1 MNLLEQA
8 KNEHCNIA
16 IADIVYNP
24 HEKSLSSAQGD
35 IPLEPRNIALLEVLL
50 SNIDEPTS
58 IDEFIDLV
66 WENQFISKNVVT
78 NRISL
83 LRHLFRQ
90 HTEQADSTKIIVTY
104 PKRGY
109 YIAQSFV
116 RLVAKDNIT
125 PPSQMPKTPVA
136 TTNKNKTLRYL
147 GWCLSVVFTSLTV
160 LLAIHTWS
168 HFKQNTQ
175 NNTLHVPQVR
185 LLLDTVTCEDETLSD
200 MALKLKA
207 LTLYSHS
214 ASPYI
219 HLSNMSSP
227 NFYLHSLSEHCHFPG
242 SDAVYDSDY
251 SLRFNLWQDEHGKT
265 NLESVLHLTASGR
278 VAWRKTFQFSSGQL
292 TETVN
297 QLNADLSDYFKLPQ
311 KIASLSDQVSSLIT
325 PIADTT
331 LSGLLSRHLTDVEVL
346 FYTRELLFTQQ
357 SETDFQK
364 WIAKVK
370 EREPITPPD
379 LHMLL
384 ALVTYRSGDVE
395 RSLRMLEREYAT
407 EIPDNA
413 LIFLLQ
419 ANINREK
426 GNKQM
431 YLAYYLKANSALTTT
446 LPAERVFALY
456 ASPDRKQACLG
467 LWQEALLDIDY
478 IRRPKSVLWQGIET
492 FCRPYPE

>member
-24 HEKSLSSAQGD
+24 HDKSLRAGQED

-50 SNIDEPTS
+50 SNVDEPTS
-58 IDEFIDLV
+58 IDEFIELV
-66 WENQFISKNVVT
+66 WENQYISKNVVT

-83 LRHLFRQ
+83 LRNLFRQ

-109 YIAQSFV
+109 YIPQSFV
-116 RLVAKDNIT
+116 QLIDKDETSLPSPVPDAAKNT
-125 PPSQMPKTPVA
+125 VT
-136 TTNKNKTLRYL
+136 KNTIRRYM
-147 GWCLSVVFTSLTV
+147 GWSLSVVFAALTI

-168 HFKQNTQ
+168 HFNQSKQ

-185 LLLDTVTCEDETLSD
+185 LLLDTVVCEDEGLED
-200 MALKLKA
+200 AALKIKA
-207 LTLYSHS
+207 LTLYAYSS
-214 ASPYI
+214 SPYI

-227 NFYLHSLSEHCHFPG
+227 SFYLHSLSEHCHFPG
-242 SDAVYDSDY
+242 SDAAYDSDY
-251 SLRFNLWQDEHGKT
+251 RLRFNLWEDEGGKVH
-265 NLESVLHLTASGR
+265 LESLLHLTASGR
-278 VAWRKTFQFSSGQL
+278 VAWRKIYPFEPQQL

-311 KIASLSDQVSSLIT
+311 DIQSFSHHVSGFIT
-325 PIADTT
+325 PIANTS
-331 LSGLLSRHLTDVEVL
+331 LNNLLSRPLTNMEVL
-346 FYTRELLFTQQ
+346 FYTRELLFTDQ
-357 SETDFQK
+357 SQADFKK
-364 WIAKVK
+364 WIAKIK

-384 ALVTYRSGDVE
+384 ALITYRSGDVE

-431 YLAYYLKANSALTTT
+431 YLAYYLKAISALTTT
-446 LPAERVFALY
+446 LPAERVYSLY
-456 ASPDRKQACLG
+456 SSSDRKQACLE
-467 LWQEALLDIDY
+467 LWQEALHDIKY
-478 IRRPKSVLWQGIET
+478 IQRPKSVLWQGVET
-492 FCRPYPE
+492 FCRPYP